1 MSGITETSINHISGM
16 GRSSFLFYTEWTG
29 IIKDCPDKVRLAI
42 YDAIF
47 AYIMTGEEPE
57 IGNEIARSSFAFIR
71 QGIDAD
77 NARREM
83 IREKRSAAGKL
94 GGAPKGNTNAV
105 KVGNSENLPENKN
118 KQKQAKQANACFG
131 Q

>member
-1 MSGITETSINHISGM
+1 MKRN
-16 GRSSFLFYTEWTG
+16 SFVFFADWIE
-29 IIKDCPDKVRLAI
+29 IIKGYPDKVRLAV
-42 YDAIF
+42 YDAVF
-47 AYIMTGEEPE
+47 AYMEKGEEPE
-57 IGNEIARSSFAFIR
+57 IKDAFARNSFAFIR

-105 KVGNSENLPENKN
+105 KVGNSENSSENKN